1 MSTTMTAVRRH
12 SCGIVMGVTFTAS
25 ALACEFFGDMY
36 FMGIFGSSVWALEL
50 SPRGV
55 AREEL
60 L

>member
-1 MSTTMTAVRRH
+1 MD
-12 SCGIVMGVTFTAS
+12 VTFPES
-25 ALACEFFGDMY
+25 ALACEFSGDMY